1 MRGGPRKF
9 GERGT
14 GVTNIY
20 DHFPPS
26 FYPLGL
32 VISSRII
39 IIMIRKNLTSHQC
52 LSNFNNCLGHM
63 VMGIAEDVHVD
74 LPKLFRFYTYQLR
87 SY

>member
-14 GVTNIY
+14 SVTNFY
-20 DHFPPS
+20 GHFPPS
-26 FYPLGL
+26 FYPLAL

-39 IIMIRKNLTSHQC
+39 IITIRKNLTYHQC
-52 LSNFNNCLGHM
+52 PSTFNKRLGHM

-87 SY
+87 RN